1 MPEDLVQQIHSI
13 EQEADAVIRAAQDE
27 AAKMDRDAGPRIKKL
42 QDELERKFQDETVK
56 IASRVDAERQA
67 EQEKLK
73 KTFHASIENVRSTK
87 PEAAK
92 ALVAMIA
99 ERISGS

>member
-1 MPEDLVQQIHSI
+1 MPENLVQQIHSI

-92 ALVAMIA
+92 ALVAMIV

>member
-1 MPEDLVQQIHSI
+1 MPENLVQQIHSI

-27 AAKMDRDAGPRIKKL
+27 AAKMDRDAGSRIKKL

-56 IASRVDAERQA
+56 ISGRVDAERQA
-67 EQEKLK
+67 EQERLK
-73 KTFHASIENVRSTK
+73 KTFHASIENVRAIK
-87 PEAAK
+87 PETAK
-92 ALVAMIA
+92 ALVAMIV